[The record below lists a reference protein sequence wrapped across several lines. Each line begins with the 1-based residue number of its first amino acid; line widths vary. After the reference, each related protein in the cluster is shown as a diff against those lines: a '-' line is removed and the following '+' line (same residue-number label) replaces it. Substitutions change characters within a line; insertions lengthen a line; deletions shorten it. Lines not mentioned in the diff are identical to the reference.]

1 MNDGTRLNKYL
12 ASCAVGS
19 RRACDALIQSGRVE
33 VNGSSCSKLATRI
46 QAGDHVKV
54 DGRRV
59 VPREVTIVA
68 FHKPRGYVCS
78 REDELGRD
86 TIYTLLP
93 GALHALH
100 HVGRLDRDS
109 EGLLILT
116 NDGDLSQRLM
126 HPSKSVEKEYL
137 VTANQS
143 FENVHLDQFLE
154 GVYTEGGKLR
164 AKAIER
170 LSARRIK
177 VVLDHGAKRQIRV
190 MFETMGYTVSKLL
203 RVRIGQLWLG
213 DLEPGHWALLN
224 AAEVAM
230 LLEDAAA
237 TKKRATPPPHAP
249 RRGDAPKERKSAS
262 GQDSRATRQS
272 DPGILPGSR
281 SKRGAAVVASM
292 LRKKGG
298 QLSRATRQSEPG
310 VSPGS
315 RSKRGAAVGAPTL
328 RKKVGQDARATR
340 QSGPGVLPGSR
351 AKRSSAAT
359 APATRKKAR

>member
-1 MNDGTRLNKYL
+1 MKDGTRLNKYL

-19 RRACDALIQSGRVE
+19 RRTCDELIQAARVE
-33 VNGSSCSKLATRI
+33 VNGSLCTNLGTRI
-46 QAGDHVKV
+46 QPGDHVKV

-59 VPREVTIVA
+59 APREVTIVA

-86 TIYTLLP
+86 TIYALLP
-93 GALHALH
+93 GSLHSLH

-137 VTANQS
+137 VTANQA
-143 FENVHLDQFLE
+143 FENAHLDQFLA

-170 LSARRIK
+170 LSSRRIK

-190 MFETMGYTVSKLL
+190 MFETMGYTVTKLL

-213 DLEPGHWALLN
+213 DLEPGQWAVLTPP
-224 AAEVAM
+224 EVAM
-230 LLEDAAA
+230 LMGASPPP
-237 TKKRATPPPHAP
+237 KKRSTAPP
-249 RRGDAPKERKSAS
+249 S
-262 GQDSRATRQS
+262 
-272 DPGILPGSR
+272 
-281 SKRGAAVVASM
+281 
-292 LRKKGG
+292 RKK
-298 QLSRATRQSEPG
+298 
-310 VSPGS
+310 
-315 RSKRGAAVGAPTL
+315 
-328 RKKVGQDARATR
+328 
-340 QSGPGVLPGSR
+340 
-351 AKRSSAAT
+351 SS
-359 APATRKKAR
+359 